1 LLLVTLARAT
11 PPTGLLHT
19 LTLILGTAV
28 RSTCNPRVW
37 LRMRIC
43 CRLIVVT
50 VVVAALACGGTTE
63 PLAACSGAVT
73 VTVTGGTT
81 PTIGWTPECGADFL
95 MVAEP
100 LPPSVGFAV
109 EPRWVIGADARL
121 IEPSVR
127 YGRTPNGVQELL
139 VAHQLEVGRT
149 YRASVRNG
157 PTFLGAATFTP

>member
-1 LLLVTLARAT
+1 
-11 PPTGLLHT
+11 
-19 LTLILGTAV
+19 
-28 RSTCNPRVW
+28 
-37 LRMRIC
+37 MRIN
-43 CRLIVVT
+43 CRLIVVAL
-50 VVVAALACGGTTE
+50 VAAGLACGGGTTE

-100 LPPSVGFAV
+100 LPPSVGFAE